1 MGNVLCGHAAFAAV
15 ELSTG
20 QGTKLHSKQLN
31 DNPSTSSSTISL
43 IAASA
48 GGCKDEI
55 EVALCAA
62 RSELDAG
69 LHRSISEEY
78 TLGKIIGHGAY
89 CKVHS
94 CTQIKTDQ
102 EFAVKAVTK
111 DEDNPKQRE
120 GGLPGLPHVAW
131 PLCAR

>member
-15 ELSTG
+15 QVSTG
-20 QGTKLHSKQLN
+20 QGTKLRSKQLN
-31 DNPSTSSSTISL
+31 NNPSTSSSTISL

-48 GGCKDEI
+48 GGCKDEV

-69 LHRSISEEY
+69 LHRSISDDY
-78 TLGKIIGHGAY
+78 ILGKIIGHGAY

-94 CTQIKTDQ
+94 CTQIGTDQ
-102 EFAVKAVTK
+102 EFAVKAVAK

-120 GGLPGLPHVAW
+120 GGFPGMLHVVLPS
-131 PLCAR
+131 